1 MYYQSVGKLF
11 IKKDSMIFGDSIL
24 ILNNNLRKIKIS
36 VFEIIK
42 LLKYFINT
50 AVRIAFVIFKLSLIL
65 PILTFGVIISVILK
79 IVLFFSN
86 KWLYIKINTKYVLR
100 PILRIL
106 LFIIGVKVTRQKD
119 IAISNAIIVSNH
131 WGYLDSF
138 LLMAFFPS
146 VVISNVDVKQMPVVG
161 KIMKMM
167 GFVFVDRQNNNSI
180 PVIIEKSTEI
190 MNNTDLSIA
199 FFPEGGT
206 GDGFKLKRFNSS
218 FFELAFTT
226 KKNVIPVAIRIETI
240 NKEAPNQ
247 DNMNQVVFHNSQ
259 ENILKHSLKLLQLK
273 SIVISFTILPQIS
286 YYEIHTK
293 YLSRKKICEIAEK
306 EISDFID
313 KN

>member
-1 MYYQSVGKLF
+1 M
-11 IKKDSMIFGDSIL
+11 
-24 ILNNNLRKIKIS
+24 
-36 VFEIIK
+36 
-42 LLKYFINT
+42 
-50 AVRIAFVIFKLSLIL
+50 
-65 PILTFGVIISVILK
+65 
-79 IVLFFSN
+79 
-86 KWLYIKINTKYVLR
+86 
-100 PILRIL
+100 
-106 LFIIGVKVTRQKD
+106 KVTRPKD
-119 IAISNAIIVSNH
+119 ITISNAIIVSNH

-146 VVISNVDVKQMPVVG
+146 VVISNVDVKQMPAVG
-161 KIMKMM
+161 KIIKMM

-180 PVIIEKSTEI
+180 PVIIEKLTEI
-190 MNNTDLSIA
+190 MNNTVLSIA

-226 KKNVIPVAIRIETI
+226 KKNVIPVVIRIETI

-273 SIVISFTILPQIS
+273 SIEISVTVLPQIS

-306 EISDFID
+306 EIIDFID